1 MAAALVIILPCLL
14 LLFFF
19 TQKTFLKGITVTG
32 FKR

>member
-1 MAAALVIILPCLL
+1 MAAALIIILPCL

-19 TQKTFLKGITVTG
+19 TQKTFLKGITITD